1 MYESNESLNVSFHA
15 GHSRC
20 RRTHLQ
26 TQSYEPTMLSGPVLR
41 ITQEITHIVS
51 IPAIGSEDP
60 LAREA
65 NRSREG
71 MKEGRWRGGVR
82 VRLAIVQQSV

>member
-1 MYESNESLNVSFHA
+1 M
-15 GHSRC
+15 
-20 RRTHLQ
+20 
-26 TQSYEPTMLSGPVLR
+26 
-41 ITQEITHIVS
+41 S